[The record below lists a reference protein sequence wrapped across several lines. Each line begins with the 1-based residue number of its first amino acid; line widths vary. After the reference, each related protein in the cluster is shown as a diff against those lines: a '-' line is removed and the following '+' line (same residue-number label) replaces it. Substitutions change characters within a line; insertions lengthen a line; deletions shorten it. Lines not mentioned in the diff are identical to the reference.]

1 MLPRLPSCEE
11 SSWSFLFG
19 PRFLKCEK
27 STITVPRRNR
37 NVRDGTVTG
46 PWAAVTT
53 WAVKR
58 PRRVQLHFDFRV
70 QQLEIRKKLQ

>member
-19 PRFLKCEK
+19 PRFLKSLHNGAGVETGMC
-27 STITVPRRNR
+27 
-37 NVRDGTVTG
+37 VRHGD
-46 PWAAVTT
+46 WAAVTT